1 MEFLQSPDSRSL
13 LSAVIGRARQSST
26 HRYFLETFCGDV
38 PLLVLAGVTRLTSP
52 NIYIDVKYI
61 YTHIHVSVSRWQ
73 LSLSERLDSLQQSS
87 AEEKS
92 HFYTFSHFSSFPPAA
107 TTRLGP
113 ETLKP
118 TVQPAS
124 LLLSASLSFHSP
136 SIFKRLAAAALS
148 KEKHLWKGG
157 GAAALV
163 AGRPALP
170 HSHRVQIGPCSN
182 IGLTSVIP
190 PVHLCRLIN
199 HRNMDCGSLALR

>member
-1 MEFLQSPDSRSL
+1 MEFLQSPDSCSL
-13 LSAVIGRARQSST
+13 LSSVIGRARQRRQSST

-52 NIYIDVKYI
+52 NIYRCKIYI
-61 YTHIHVSVSRWQ
+61 YTHTLTHIHVSVSRWQ

-87 AEEKS
+87 TEEKS

-107 TTRLGP
+107 TSRLG
-113 ETLKP
+113 
-118 TVQPAS
+118 PAS

-148 KEKHLWKGG
+148 KEKHLWMGG

-163 AGRPALP
+163 AGRLLPAL
-170 HSHRVQIGPCSN
+170 VGF
-182 IGLTSVIP
+182 
-190 PVHLCRLIN
+190 RL
-199 HRNMDCGSLALR
+199 D